1 MVSQVSP
8 AISQPGYEV
17 GLMTLL
23 VQRRKLKDKEF
34 EYLVHKAAT
43 LGHNFSQLSLHL
55 PSWGMMGRLEKGD
68 AFNISS

>member
-1 MVSQVSP
+1 
-8 AISQPGYEV
+8 
-17 GLMTLL
+17 MTLL